1 MLEKG
6 LFCGISRIV
15 YYFSHHISKNRYTQI
30 FRGSGQCGGLAR
42 KNAHPLKNRRTR
54 KYPLKGISIY
64 GQAGIC
70 QVRGPPVSWLEQ
82 DIEKKLEDERMEK
95 KQTDSVQNRFTAY
108 LMVAVANRRVSYM
121 EQRNRQKEWEYIQV
135 DLLEKNHVDFDAQ
148 YRTYMAEQSLLRYLG
163 YGESSE
169 CMPEIDSIQLAKC
182 INRLKDR
189 ERRILFARVFGE
201 LDFAELGEKF
211 GMEPKQAEMAYYYI
225 IRKLRKGM
233 GVRKDEF

>member
-1 MLEKG
+1 MA
-6 LFCGISRIV
+6 R
-15 YYFSHHISKNRYTQI
+15 YFSKIN
-30 FRGSGQCGGLAR
+30 SGC
-42 KNAHPLKNRRTR
+42 KDCCSVHKPSDD
-54 KYPLKGISIY
+54 PFSFIY

-108 LMVAVANRRVSYM
+108 LMAAVANKRISYF
-121 EQRNRQKEWEYIQV
+121 EQRNRYKEREYIQV
-135 DLLEKNHVDFDAQ
+135 DLLEKNHVDFEAQ
-148 YRTYMAEQSLLRYLG
+148 YRTYLAEQSLLRYFG

-189 ERRILFARVFGE
+189 ERGILFARVFGE
-201 LDFAELGEKF
+201 LDFAELGKKF

-225 IRKLRKGM
+225 IRKQRKGM

>member
-1 MLEKG
+1 MVRYFLKIY
-6 LFCGISRIV
+6 CGYKDCYSV
-15 YYFSHHISKNRYTQI
+15 YKPDNGPFS
-30 FRGSGQCGGLAR
+30 F
-42 KNAHPLKNRRTR
+42 
-54 KYPLKGISIY
+54 IY
-64 GQAGIC
+64 GQADIC

-108 LMVAVANRRVSYM
+108 LMTAVVNKRISYM
-121 EQRNRQKEWEYIQV
+121 EQRNWQKEREYIQV

-148 YRTYMAEQSLLRYLG
+148 YRTYMAEQSLLRYFG

-182 INRLKDR
+182 INRLKER
-189 ERRILFARVFGE
+189 ERGILFARVFGE
-201 LDFAELGEKF
+201 LDFTELGVKF
-211 GMEPKQAEMAYYYI
+211 GMETKQAEMAYYYI

>member
-1 MLEKG
+1 MV
-6 LFCGISRIV
+6 R
-15 YYFSHHISKNRYTQI
+15 YFSKINSGRKDCCSVYKPDDGPFSFINGQ
-30 FRGSGQCGGLAR
+30 GS
-42 KNAHPLKNRRTR
+42 
-54 KYPLKGISIY
+54 
-64 GQAGIC
+64 IC
-70 QVRGPPVSWLEQ
+70 QIRGPPVFQLQQS
-82 DIEKKLEDERMEK
+82 IEEKLEDERMEK

-108 LMVAVANRRVSYM
+108 LMAAVANRRISYM
-121 EQRNRQKEWEYIQV
+121 EQRNRQKEREYIQV

-148 YRTYMAEQSLLRYLG
+148 YRTYMAEQLLLRYLG

-189 ERRILFARVFGE
+189 ERGILFARVFGE
-201 LDFAELGEKF
+201 LDFAELGKKF

-233 GVRKDEF
+233 GVRRDEF

>member
-1 MLEKG
+1 
-6 LFCGISRIV
+6 
-15 YYFSHHISKNRYTQI
+15 
-30 FRGSGQCGGLAR
+30 
-42 KNAHPLKNRRTR
+42 
-54 KYPLKGISIY
+54 
-64 GQAGIC
+64 
-70 QVRGPPVSWLEQ
+70 
-82 DIEKKLEDERMEK
+82 MEK

-108 LMVAVANRRVSYM
+108 LMAAVANKRISYF
-121 EQRNRQKEWEYIQV
+121 EQRNRYKEREYIQV
-135 DLLEKNHVDFDAQ
+135 DLLEKNHVDFEAQ
-148 YRTYMAEQSLLRYLG
+148 YRTYLAVEMLLRYLG
-163 YGESSE
+163 YGESSD

>member
-1 MLEKG
+1 MVGTGHREK
-6 LFCGISRIV
+6 I
-15 YYFSHHISKNRYTQI
+15 
-30 FRGSGQCGGLAR
+30 GGR
-42 KNAHPLKNRRTR
+42 KN
-54 KYPLKGISIY
+54 G
-64 GQAGIC
+64 
-70 QVRGPPVSWLEQ
+70 E
-82 DIEKKLEDERMEK
+82 

>member
-1 MLEKG
+1 
-6 LFCGISRIV
+6 
-15 YYFSHHISKNRYTQI
+15 
-30 FRGSGQCGGLAR
+30 
-42 KNAHPLKNRRTR
+42 
-54 KYPLKGISIY
+54 
-64 GQAGIC
+64 
-70 QVRGPPVSWLEQ
+70 
-82 DIEKKLEDERMEK
+82 MEK

-148 YRTYMAEQSLLRYLG
+148 YRTYMAERSFLHYYVYVENL
-163 YGESSE
+163 E

-189 ERRILFARVFGE
+189 ERGILFARVFGE
-201 LDFAELGEKF
+201 LDFTELGEKF
-211 GMEPKQAEMAYYYI
+211 GMESKQAEMAYYYI